1 MIVRTIEI
9 LLEYISIILC
19 IYKAAGE
26 KVRLNAGMILLACI
40 DFISIMLCSYG
51 YITGYSK
58 LFLFISILI
67 YIKWKVAK
75 DWAKAIRLYGTML
88 IIIMTSQIILFYLV
102 KLLFPKVLATNYKG
116 IVINFAICVLI
127 FLWKKKYGTA
137 ITSFLSSTK
146 GIVILVLYAIT
157 LIRIIQLNDMNGAV
171 DFELSIQFL
180 IETIGLSIAS
190 VLWLNAEASSQKKAK
205 EIYMYEMY
213 NKAFEQTIETIR
225 SRQHEFENHINA
237 IRCLHYTSNSIEE
250 LIKQQSEYCDNL
262 VKENE
267 LNKLLKCDLEPVL
280 VGFLYSKITDA
291 KERNTDVKYNIQP
304 INIRNNIEIYELVE
318 LIGILFDNALEAV
331 ENSEKKI
338 ILNLEK
344 INDNVFKIEIANRS
358 RGYSNSELEKFCEYG
373 YSTKDKKRGIGLA
386 RAKEIVQRHNAEI
399 LITNITICN
408 ENYLSFSVEF
418 GN

>member
-237 IRCLHYTSNSIEE
+237 IRCLRYTSNSIEE

>member
-1 MIVRTIEI
+1 MVLPPT
-9 LLEYISIILC
+9 SC

-40 DFISIMLCSYG
+40 DLISIMLCSYG